1 MQTKNLCYINLGMSC
16 QVQLHVKVSDS
27 SNVQSLG
34 HGDNDPIL
42 GIGML
47 TRPIQNS
54 RMHKLFI
61 TN

>member
-1 MQTKNLCYINLGMSC
+1 MQLYD
-16 QVQLHVKVSDS
+16 KVSDS

-34 HGDNDPIL
+34 HGDNDSKL

>member
-16 QVQLHVKVSDS
+16 QVQLYVKVSDS

-34 HGDNDPIL
+34 YGDNDSKL

-47 TRPIQNS
+47 TCSIQNNT
-54 RMHKLFI
+54 KF
-61 TN
+61 